1 MSEFEKM
8 VNEQLYISKKI
19 EADKQPVHGR
29 RIAQQYNQT
38 DVADEE
44 TLERLLKQLFG
55 KTGEEIQI
63 NPPVHVDYGRNTY
76 IGENFFANM
85 DCIFLDVAKI
95 IIGDNVMFG
104 PRVSLY
110 TAGHPIHPDIRNT
123 GLEFGK
129 KIVIGD
135 NVWLGGNVVVMP
147 GVTIGDNVIVGAGS
161 VVTKDLPDNV
171 IALGNPAKVY
181 RKITNRDLAYWKE
194 KADEYYAESPEK

>member
-8 VNEQLYISKKI
+8 INEQLYISAKL

-29 RIAQQYNQT
+29 KIAQQINQT
-38 DVADEE
+38 SVEDTE
-44 TLERLLKQLFG
+44 TITALLKKLFG
-55 KTGEEIQI
+55 KTGENIAL
-63 NPPVHVDYGRNTY
+63 NPPVHVDYGSNTY

-85 DCIFLDVAKI
+85 DCMFIDVAKI

-110 TAGHPIHPDIRNT
+110 TAGHPIDAEIRNT
-123 GLEFGK
+123 NLEFGK
-129 KIVIGD
+129 KIIIGD

-147 GVTIGDNVIVGAGS
+147 GVTIGNNVVVGAGS

-171 IALGNPAKVY
+171 VAFGNPARVH
-181 RKITNRDLAYWKE
+181 REITDRDLIYWKQ
-194 KADEYYAESPEK
+194 KADEYYEKSE